1 MNQFLTPKPFPKNHE
16 DKRLAVGLE
25 YFRNKG
31 WEPFPFQI
39 QTWNDFLDGKSGLL
53 NAPTG
58 SGKTFALWFPVLL
71 EYIQNHP
78 DSWQKPRNNGIQLIW
93 VTPLRALAQDIQKAM
108 QEVCE
113 AIGLPWQVAVRN
125 GDTDAKTRASQ
136 KKRPPECLIT
146 TPETLH
152 VLISQ
157 NDHPSLFQSVKAI
170 VVDEWHELV
179 GNKRGVQVQLAL
191 EYIQEI
197 CPQTF
202 RRWAVSATIGNLEEA
217 AKALLGEKLPIH
229 VVKAK
234 IHKEIV
240 LQSVFPEEIEKY
252 PWSGHLGIRLL
263 DQIIPVIE
271 AGKSVLLFTNT
282 RSQTE
287 IWYQK
292 ILEARPDWA
301 GWIGM
306 HHGSL
311 DNSVRTWVENAL
323 NEGKLKLVVCTS
335 SLDLGVDF
343 RPVDRVIQVGSPKGV
358 SRFVQRA
365 GRAGH
370 QPGLPSMVYFVP
382 TNSLEL
388 IEAAALRD
396 AIEKEEAESQFPPEL
411 PYDVLI
417 QFLVTLAV
425 GIGFDPNQ
433 IYPIVRRTFSFRD
446 LTQQEMNWV
455 MDFITK
461 GGSSLGSYEDF
472 LKVVEDSDGLF
483 RVKNKRIAMKHRLS
497 MGTIV
502 SDPML
507 KVKFKNG
514 TYLGTVEE
522 YFIAKMKIGDRFFF
536 AGRSLELLQIRDLSA
551 IVKVS
556 EKKSNNVVSWMGA
569 RMSLSSKLADK
580 IREIFQEYHLGII
593 RSEELRRVL
602 PILDLQEKLSVVPD
616 RSTFL
621 IESIRSSE
629 GFHLF
634 FYPFEG
640 RMIHELMSALIA
652 YRIAQ
657 RYPVSFNIAMNDYG
671 FELLSDV
678 YISPEEVLEE
688 DIFSLK
694 NIDRD
699 ILHCVNESE
708 MSRRKFREIA
718 GIAGLVFQGYPGKP
732 TTFKHIQANST
743 LLFQVFD
750 QYDPDNLLLKQAHLE
765 ALNQQMEQEKFVKAM
780 KKVDE
785 LHLIIKRPVQFTPF
799 SFPLMVD
806 RLSRTTISSESVE
819 DRVAKILAQME
830 IQD

>member
-1 MNQFLTPKPFPKNHE
+1 ME
-16 DKRLAVGLE
+16 DKRIAVGLE
-25 YFRNKG
+25 YFEKKG
-31 WEPFPFQI
+31 WTPFPFQI
-39 QTWNDFLDGKSGLL
+39 ETWKDFLDGKSGLL

-58 SGKTFALWFPVLL
+58 SGKTFALWFPVIL

-78 DSWQKPRNNGIQLIW
+78 DTWQKPRNNGIQLIW

-108 QEVCE
+108 QEVCNV
-113 AIGLPWQVAVRN
+113 IGLPWQVAVRN
-125 GDTDAKTRASQ
+125 GDTDAKTRAAMNR
-136 KKRPPECLIT
+136 RPPECLIT

-152 VLISQ
+152 ILIAQ
-157 NDHPSLFQSVKAI
+157 KDHQALFQTVKVV

-191 EYIQEI
+191 EYIQAI
-197 CPQTF
+197 CPETF
-202 RRWAVSATIGNLEEA
+202 RRWAISATIGNLEEA
-217 AKALLGEKLPIH
+217 AKALLGENLPIH
-229 VVKAK
+229 IVKAK
-234 IHKEIV
+234 VSKEII
-240 LQSVFPEEIEKY
+240 LKSVFPEEIERY
-252 PWSGHLGIRLL
+252 PWSGHLGIRMM
-263 DQIIPVIE
+263 DQVIPIIE
-271 AGKSVLLFTNT
+271 AGRSVLMFTNT

-292 ILEARPDWA
+292 ILDKRPDWA
-301 GWIGM
+301 GWIAM

-311 DNSVRTWVENAL
+311 DNSVRAWVENAL
-323 NEGKLKLVVCTS
+323 HEGKLKLVVCTS

-358 SRFVQRA
+358 ARFVQRA

-370 QPGLPSMVYFVP
+370 QPGLPSEIFFVP

-396 AIEKEEAESQFPPEL
+396 AIDNGEVESQFPPAL

-425 GIGFDPNQ
+425 GSGFDPDS
-433 IYPIVRRTFSFRD
+433 IFPIVRRTLSFRD
-446 LTQQEMNWV
+446 LTWEEMNWM

-461 GGSSLGSYEDF
+461 GGASLGSYEDY
-472 LKVVEDSDGLF
+472 LKVVQDEEGIY
-483 RVKNKRIAMKHRLS
+483 RVTNKRIAMKHRLS

-502 SDPML
+502 SDPTL

-514 TYLGTVEE
+514 AYLGTVEE
-522 YFIAKMKIGDRFFF
+522 SFIAKMKIGDRFFF
-536 AGRSLELLQIRDLSA
+536 TGKSLELLQVKDLSA
-551 IVKVS
+551 IVRVS
-556 EKKSNNVVSWMGA
+556 EKKSGNVVSWMGA

-580 IREIFQEYHLGII
+580 IREIFQEYNSGIVN
-593 RSEELRRVL
+593 SEEVRRVL
-602 PILDLQEKLSVVPD
+602 PILDLQAKLSVVPD
-616 RSTFL
+616 RNTFL
-621 IESIRSSE
+621 IETHRSEE

-640 RMIHELMSALIA
+640 RMIHELMAALIA
-652 YRIAQ
+652 YRISQ
-657 RYPVSFNIAMNDYG
+657 SFPVSLNMAMNDYG

-678 YISPEEVLEE
+678 YISPEEIMEE

-694 NIDRD
+694 NIERD

-718 GIAGLVFQGYPGKP
+718 SIAGLVFQGYPGKP
-732 TTFKHIQANST
+732 MSFKHVQANSS
-743 LLFQVFD
+743 LLFQVFE
-750 QYDPDNLLLKQAHLE
+750 QYDPENLLLKQAHKE
-765 ALNQQMEQEKFVKAM
+765 ALNQQMEQEKFVQAM
-780 KKVDE
+780 KKINGMNI
-785 LHLIIKRPVQFTPF
+785 LIQHPVQFTPF

-806 RLSRTTISSESVE
+806 GLSRSSISSEPIE
-819 DRVAKILAQME
+819 DKIAKILAQMTA
-830 IQD
+830 DD

>member
-1 MNQFLTPKPFPKNHE
+1 ME
-16 DKRLAVGLE
+16 DHRLAVGLE
-25 YFRNKG
+25 YFRKKG
-31 WEPFPFQI
+31 WSPFPFQLE
-39 QTWNDFLDGKSGLL
+39 TWRDFLDGKSGIL

-58 SGKTFALWFPVLL
+58 SGKTFALWFPAIL
-71 EYIQNHP
+71 EFIQAHP
-78 DSWQKPRNNGIQLIW
+78 DSWQRTKNNGIQLIW

-108 QEVCE
+108 QEVCDH
-113 AIGLPWQVAVRN
+113 IGLPWQVAVRN
-125 GDTDAKTRASQ
+125 GDTDAKTRAAMNR
-136 KKRPPECLIT
+136 RPPECLIT

-152 VLISQ
+152 MLLSQ
-157 NDHPSLFQSVKAI
+157 KDHQQLFQSVKAV

-179 GNKRGVQVQLAL
+179 GNKRGVQMQLAL
-191 EYIQEI
+191 EYIQAI
-197 CPQTF
+197 CPATF
-202 RRWAVSATIGNLEEA
+202 RRWAISATIGNLEEA
-217 AKALLGEKLPIH
+217 AKALLGESLPVHLI
-229 VVKAK
+229 KAK
-234 IHKEIV
+234 VEKEII
-240 LQSVFPEEIEKY
+240 LHSVFPDEIEKY
-252 PWSGHLGIRLL
+252 PWSGHLGIRMM
-263 DQIIPVIE
+263 DKVIPVIE
-271 AGKSVLLFTNT
+271 AGRTVLMFTNT

-292 ILEARPDWA
+292 ILNERPDWA
-301 GWIGM
+301 GWIAM

-311 DNSVRTWVENAL
+311 DNSVRAWVENSL
-323 NEGKLKLVVCTS
+323 HEGKLKLVVCTS

-358 SRFVQRA
+358 SRFIQRA

-370 QPGLPSMVYFVP
+370 QPGLPSEIFFVP

-396 AIEKEEAESQFPPEL
+396 AIDKEETESQFPPQL

-425 GIGFDPNQ
+425 GSGFDPKFVFQ
-433 IYPIVRRTFSFRD
+433 VAKRTLSFRT
-446 LTQQEMNWV
+446 LTSEEMDWM

-461 GGSSLGSYEDF
+461 GGNSLGSYEDF
-472 LKVVEDSDGLF
+472 LKVVSDEDGLF

-507 KVKFKNG
+507 KVRLKNG

-536 AGRSLELLQIRDLSA
+536 AGRSLELVQIKDMSA
-551 IVKVS
+551 IVRLS
-556 EKKSNNVVSWMGA
+556 EKKTNNVVSWSGA

-580 IREIFQEYHLGII
+580 IREIFQDFNSGIVN
-593 RSEELRRVL
+593 SEEVRRVL
-602 PILDLQEKLSVVPD
+602 PVLDLQKRLSLVPD
-616 RSTFL
+616 RNTFL
-621 IESIRSSE
+621 IEAHQSEE

-652 YRIAQ
+652 YRISQ
-657 RYPVSFNIAMNDYG
+657 SIPVSFNMAMNDYG

-678 YISPEEVLEE
+678 YVAPEEVMEV

-694 NIDRD
+694 NIERD
-699 ILHCVNESE
+699 ILHCVNASE

-718 GIAGLVFQGYPGKP
+718 SIAGLVFQGYPGKP
-732 TTFKHIQANST
+732 TTFKHIQANSS
-743 LLFQVFD
+743 LLFQVFE
-750 QYDPDNLLLKQAHLE
+750 QYDPDNLLLKQARE
-765 ALNQQMEQEKFVKAM
+765 ESLNQQMEQEKFIRAM
-780 KKVDE
+780 KKVSE
-785 LHLIIKRPVQFTPF
+785 SKIVILHPVQFTPF

-806 RLSRTTISSESVE
+806 RLSRSNISSETVE
-819 DRVAKILAQME
+819 DKVVKILAQMTA
-830 IQD
+830 D

>member
-1 MNQFLTPKPFPKNHE
+1 ME

-25 YFRNKG
+25 YFRKKG
-31 WEPFPFQI
+31 WEPFPFQV
-39 QTWNDFLDGKSGLL
+39 QTWVDFLDGKSGLL

-58 SGKTFALWFPVLL
+58 SGKTFALWFPAIL
-71 EYIQNHP
+71 EYIQAHS
-78 DSWQKPRNNGIQLIW
+78 DTWQKPQTNGIQLIW

-108 QEVCE
+108 QEVCQT
-113 AIGLPWQVAVRN
+113 IGLPWQVAVRN
-125 GDTDAKTRASQ
+125 GDTDAKTRAAM
-136 KKRPPECLIT
+136 KRRPPECLIT

-152 VLISQ
+152 VLLSQ
-157 NDHPSLFQSVKAI
+157 QDHVELFQSVKAI

-191 EYIQEI
+191 EYIQAI
-197 CPQTF
+197 CPVTF

-217 AKALLGEKLPIH
+217 AKALLGDNLPVH
-229 VVKAK
+229 FVKAK
-234 IHKEIV
+234 IQKEIV
-240 LQSVFPEEIEKY
+240 LESVFPEEIEKY
-252 PWSGHLGIRLL
+252 PWSGHLGIRLM
-263 DQIIPVIE
+263 DQIIPIIE
-271 AGKSVLLFTNT
+271 KANSVLMFTNT

-301 GWIGM
+301 GWIAM

-311 DNSVRTWVENAL
+311 DNSVRSWVENAL
-323 NEGKLKLVVCTS
+323 HEGKLKLVVCTS

-370 QPGLPSMVYFVP
+370 QPGLPSEIYFVP
-382 TNSLEL
+382 TNALEL

-396 AIEKEEAESQFPPEL
+396 AIENEEAESQFPPEL

-425 GIGFDPNQ
+425 GKGFDPDF
-433 IYPIVRRTFSFRD
+433 IYPIVQRTLSFRM
-446 LTQQEMNWV
+446 LTAEEMSWM

-461 GGSSLGSYEDF
+461 GGNSLGSYEDF
-472 LKVVEDSDGLF
+472 LKVSQDEDGLF
-483 RVKNKRIAMKHRLS
+483 RVKSKRIAMKHRLS

-536 AGRSLELLQIRDLSA
+536 AGRNLELLQIKDLSA
-551 IVKVS
+551 LVKVS
-556 EKKSNNVVSWMGA
+556 DKKTNNVVSWMGA

-580 IREIFQEYHLGII
+580 IREIYQEYNSGIV
-593 RSEELRRVL
+593 RSEEVKRVL
-602 PILDLQEKLSVVPD
+602 PILDLQDKLSVVPD
-616 RSTFL
+616 RHTFL
-621 IESIRSSE
+621 IESHRSRE
-629 GFHLF
+629 GYHLF

-652 YRIAQ
+652 YRISQ
-657 RYPVSFNIAMNDYG
+657 RYPVSLNMAMNDYG

-678 YISPEEVLEE
+678 FLSPEEIMEE

-694 NIDRD
+694 NIDQD

-732 TTFKHIQANST
+732 TTFKHIQANSS
-743 LLFQVFD
+743 LLFQVFET
-750 QYDPDNLLLKQAHLE
+750 YDPDNLLLKQAHLE
-765 ALNQQMEQEKFVKAM
+765 ALNQQMEQEKFVRAM
-780 KKVDE
+780 QKINEMEIV
-785 LHLIIKRPVQFTPF
+785 IKHPVQFTPF

-806 RLSRTTISSESVE
+806 RLSRTNISSETIE
-819 DRVAKILAQME
+819 DKVAKILAQME
-830 IQD
+830 LED

>member
-1 MNQFLTPKPFPKNHE
+1 ME
-16 DKRLAVGLE
+16 DKRITVGLE
-25 YFRNKG
+25 YFKKKG
-31 WEPFPFQI
+31 WTPFPFQI
-39 QTWNDFLDGKSGLL
+39 ETWTDFLDGKSGLL

-58 SGKTFALWFPVLL
+58 SGKTFALWFPVIL

-78 DSWQKPRNNGIQLIW
+78 DTWQKPRNNGIQLIW

-108 QEVCE
+108 QEVCNV
-113 AIGLPWQVAVRN
+113 IGLPWQVAVRN
-125 GDTDAKTRASQ
+125 GDTDAKTRAAMNR
-136 KKRPPECLIT
+136 RPPECLIT

-152 VLISQ
+152 ILIAQ
-157 NDHPSLFQSVKAI
+157 KDHHALFQTVKVV

-191 EYIQEI
+191 EYIQAI
-197 CPQTF
+197 CPETF
-202 RRWAVSATIGNLEEA
+202 RRWAISATIGNLEEA
-217 AKALLGEKLPIH
+217 AKALLGEDLPVHII
-229 VVKAK
+229 KAK
-234 IHKEIV
+234 VNKEII
-240 LQSVFPEEIEKY
+240 LKSVFPEEIEKY
-252 PWSGHLGIRLL
+252 PWSGHLGIRMM
-263 DQIIPVIE
+263 DQVIPIIE
-271 AGKSVLLFTNT
+271 AGRSVLMFTNT

-292 ILEARPDWA
+292 ILDKRPDWA
-301 GWIGM
+301 GWIAM

-311 DNSVRTWVENAL
+311 DNSVRAWVENAL
-323 NEGKLKLVVCTS
+323 HEGKLKLVVCTS

-358 SRFVQRA
+358 ARFVQRA

-370 QPGLPSMVYFVP
+370 QPGLPSEIFFVP

-396 AIEKEEAESQFPPEL
+396 AIDKGETESQFTPQL

-425 GIGFDPNQ
+425 GSGFDTNV
-433 IYPIVRRTFSFRD
+433 IFPIVKRTLSFRD
-446 LTQQEMNWV
+446 LTWVEMNWM

-461 GGSSLGSYEDF
+461 GGASLGSYEDY
-472 LKVVEDSDGLF
+472 LKVVQDEEGIY
-483 RVKNKRIAMKHRLS
+483 RVTNKRIAMKHRLS

-502 SDPML
+502 SDPTL

-514 TYLGTVEE
+514 AYLGTVEE
-522 YFIAKMKIGDRFFF
+522 SFIAKMKIGDRFFF
-536 AGRSLELLQIRDLSA
+536 TGKSLELLQVKDLSA
-551 IVKVS
+551 IVRVS
-556 EKKSNNVVSWMGA
+556 EKKTGNVVSWSGA
-569 RMSLSSKLADK
+569 RMSLSSMLADK
-580 IREIFQEYHLGII
+580 IREIFQEYNLGIVN
-593 RSEELRRVL
+593 SEEVRRVL
-602 PILDLQEKLSVVPD
+602 PILDLQAKLSVVPD
-616 RSTFL
+616 RNTFL
-621 IESIRSSE
+621 IETHRSEE

-652 YRIAQ
+652 YRISQ
-657 RYPVSFNIAMNDYG
+657 SVPVSLNMAMNDYG

-678 YISPEEVLEE
+678 YISPEEIMEE

-694 NIDRD
+694 NIERD

-718 GIAGLVFQGYPGKP
+718 SIAGLVFQGYPGKP
-732 TTFKHIQANST
+732 MTFKHVQANSS
-743 LLFQVFD
+743 LLFQVFE
-750 QYDPDNLLLKQAHLE
+750 QYDPENLLLKQAHKE
-765 ALNQQMEQEKFVKAM
+765 ALNQQMEQEKFVQAM
-780 KKVDE
+780 KKINGLNIVIQ
-785 LHLIIKRPVQFTPF
+785 HPVQFTPF

-806 RLSRTTISSESVE
+806 RLSRSNISSEPIE
-819 DRVAKILAQME
+819 DKIAKILAQMTA
-830 IQD
+830 DD

>member
-1 MNQFLTPKPFPKNHE
+1 ME
-16 DKRLAVGLE
+16 DKRIAVGLE
-25 YFRNKG
+25 YFRKKG
-31 WEPFPFQI
+31 WTPFPFQI
-39 QTWNDFLDGKSGLL
+39 ETWTDFLDGKSGLL

-58 SGKTFALWFPVLL
+58 SGKTFALWFPVIL
-71 EYIQNHP
+71 EYIQNNP
-78 DSWQKPRNNGIQLIW
+78 DSWQKPQNKGIQLIW

-108 QEVCE
+108 QEVCGM
-113 AIGLPWQVAVRN
+113 IGLPWQVAVRN
-125 GDTDAKTRASQ
+125 GDTDAKTRAAMNR
-136 KKRPPECLIT
+136 RPPECLIT

-152 VLISQ
+152 MLIAQ
-157 NDHPSLFQSVKAI
+157 KDHHQLFQSVKAI

-191 EYIQEI
+191 EYIQSI
-197 CPQTF
+197 CPETF
-202 RRWAVSATIGNLEEA
+202 RRWAISATIGNLEEA
-217 AKALLGEKLPIH
+217 AKALLGKNLPVHI
-229 VVKAK
+229 VKAK
-234 IHKEIV
+234 IAKEII
-240 LQSVFPEEIEKY
+240 LKSVFPEEIEKY
-252 PWSGHLGIRLL
+252 PWSGHLGIRMM
-263 DQIIPVIE
+263 DQVIPIIE
-271 AGKSVLLFTNT
+271 AGNSVLMFTNT

-292 ILEARPDWA
+292 ILAERPDWA
-301 GWIGM
+301 GWIAM

-311 DNSVRTWVENAL
+311 DNSVRNWVENAL
-323 NEGKLKLVVCTS
+323 HEGKLKLVVCTS

-370 QPGLPSMVYFVP
+370 QPGLPSEIFFVP

-396 AIEKEEAESQFPPEL
+396 AIENEETESQYPPEL

-425 GIGFDPNQ
+425 GSGFDPDV
-433 IYPIVRRTFSFRD
+433 IFPIAKRTLSFRQ
-446 LTQQEMNWV
+446 LTPEEMNWM

-461 GGSSLGSYEDF
+461 GGNSLGSYEDF
-472 LKVVEDSDGLF
+472 LKVSQDDDGLF

-514 TYLGTVEE
+514 AYLGTVEE

-536 AGRSLELLQIRDLSA
+536 SGKSLELLQIKDLTA
-551 IVKVS
+551 LVRVS
-556 EKKSNNVVSWMGA
+556 EKKTNNVVSWMGA

-580 IREIFQEYHLGII
+580 IREILQEYNSGIVK
-593 RSEELRRVL
+593 SEEVMRVL
-602 PILDLQEKLSVVPD
+602 PILDLQDKLSVVPD
-616 RSTFL
+616 RNTFL
-621 IESIRSSE
+621 IETHRSEE

-652 YRIAQ
+652 YRISQ
-657 RYPVSFNIAMNDYG
+657 SYPVSLNIAMNDYG

-678 YISPEEVLEE
+678 YISPEEIMEE

-694 NIDRD
+694 NIERD

-718 GIAGLVFQGYPGKP
+718 SIAGLVFQGYPGKS
-732 TTFKHIQANST
+732 TTFKHIQANSS
-743 LLFQVFD
+743 LLFQVFE
-750 QYDPDNLLLKQAHLE
+750 QYDPDNLLLRQAHKE
-765 ALNQQMEQEKFVKAM
+765 ALNQQMEQEKFMQAM
-780 KKVDE
+780 RKINGLEIV
-785 LHLIIKRPVQFTPF
+785 IKHPVQFTPF

-806 RLSRTTISSESVE
+806 RLSRTNVSSETIE
-819 DRVAKILAQME
+819 DKVAKILAQMTAE
-830 IQD
+830 D